1 MINYTQVLPCTK
13 FSEPK
18 THKEPNKHDKNS
30 DTKSV
35 KSLYS

>member
-18 THKEPNKHDKNS
+18 THKEPNKNS